1 MTDRNRAISRRDA
14 LRTLSAGAALPLL
27 PATLFGQEKAPSKSV
42 EPKRVAGIASVYQHN
57 SHADVILGK
66 VFDGWEQ
73 DSGPGPAL
81 KIVSLYVDQF
91 PKGDLA
97 RGLAEKHGIP
107 VCSSIREALT
117 LGGDKLAVDGVISV
131 GEHGSYPYN
140 DKEQHLYPRRRFFSE
155 IAETMED
162 CGQVV
167 PVFNDK
173 SLSTVW
179 EDAKWVYDRAKQLNI
194 PLMAGSSL
202 PTTFRKPDATLP
214 LGSPIEEVVSIGYGQ
229 LCSYG
234 FHAMEMLQTFAERRQ
249 GAESGVQWVQSL
261 TGDAMWDAVDSGEVS
276 SELLDAALAHVP
288 TVGRRKLRELDPKKS
303 ALFRFQYSDGVRG
316 AVFMLQ
322 GYAAGVAVACRVR
335 GQKEPFALQIEERYE
350 PRFPHFAYLLKG
362 VEQMVHTGKPSWP
375 VERTLLTGGILD
387 RALTSRFE
395 DGKRIETPELAI
407 SYKPADVSYAPHFS
421 LAADPRG

>member
-1 MTDRNRAISRRDA
+1 MTDFNRAISRRDA
-14 LRTLSAGAALPLL
+14 LRTLTAGAALPLL
-27 PATLFGQEKAPSKSV
+27 PTALSGQDRTT

-66 VFDGWEQ
+66 IFDGWEQ
-73 DSGPGPAL
+73 DGGSGPAL
-81 KIVSLYVDQF
+81 KLTSLYIDQF
-91 PKGDLA
+91 PKRDLA

-107 VCSSIREALT
+107 ICSSIRDALT
-117 LGGDKLAVDGVISV
+117 LGGDKLAVDGVLSI
-131 GEHGSYPYN
+131 GEHGSYAYN
-140 DKEQHLYPRRRFFSE
+140 EKEQHLYPRRRFFSE

-179 EDAKWVYDRAKQLNI
+179 EDAKWVYDRAEELGI

-234 FHAMEMLQTFAERRQ
+234 FHATEILQTFAECRR
-249 GAESGVQWVQSL
+249 GAEIGVEWVQSL

-288 TVGRRKLRELDPKKS
+288 TVKRRKLRELDPKKS
-303 ALFRFQYSDGVRG
+303 ALFRFQYRDGVRG
-316 AVFMLQ
+316 SVFMLQ

-335 GQKEPFALQIEERYE
+335 GRKNPFALQIEERYE

-362 VEQMVHTGKPSWP
+362 IEQMVHTGKPSWP

-387 RALTSRFE
+387 RAMTSRFE
-395 DGKRIETPELAI
+395 NGEKIATPELAI
-407 SYKPADVSYAPHFS
+407 SYKPANVSYAPHFS
-421 LAADPRG
+421 LKADPRG

>member
-1 MTDRNRAISRRDA
+1 MREFNRPVSRRDA
-14 LRTLSAGAALPLL
+14 LRTLAAGTAFPLL
-27 PATLFGQEKAPSKSV
+27 PRVSFGQAGTTSQPL

-73 DSGPGPAL
+73 NGGPGPAL
-81 KIVSLYVDQF
+81 KIVSLYIDQF
-91 PKGDLA
+91 PQRDLA

-107 VCSSIREALT
+107 LCSSIREALT
-117 LGGDKLAVDGVISV
+117 LGGDKLAVDGVITV
-131 GEHGSYPYN
+131 GEHGDYPYN
-140 DKEQHLYPRRRFFSE
+140 EKQQHLYPRRRFFSE
-155 IAETMED
+155 IAETMES

-179 EDAKWVYDRAKQLNI
+179 DDAKWVYDRAKELSI

-214 LGSPIEEVVSIGYGQ
+214 PGTPIEEVISIGYGQ

-234 FHAMEMLQTFAERRQ
+234 FHAVEMMQTFAERRR
-249 GAESGVQWVQSL
+249 GAESGIEWVQSL
-261 TGDAMWDAVDSGEVS
+261 TGEAMWDVVDRGEVS

-288 TVGRRKLRELDPKKS
+288 TVKRRKLRELDPEKS
-303 ALFRFQYSDGVRG
+303 ALFRFQYRDGTKG

-362 VEQMVHTGKPSWP
+362 VERMVHTGKPSWP

-395 DGKRIETPELAI
+395 NGKRIETPELAI
-407 SYKPADVSYAPHFS
+407 SYEPADAAYAPHVS
-421 LAADPRG
+421 LAADPRT

>member
-1 MTDRNRAISRRDA
+1 MTDLRKAVSRRDA
-14 LRTLSAGAALPLL
+14 LRTLSAGAVLPLL
-27 PATLFGQEKAPSKSV
+27 PTALFGQKQAPSQPL
-42 EPKRVAGIASVYQHN
+42 EPKRVAGIASVYHHN

-66 VFDGWEQ
+66 IFDGWEQ
-73 DSGPGPAL
+73 DGGPGPAL
-81 KIVSLYVDQF
+81 KLVSMYVDQF
-91 PKGDLA
+91 PERELA

-107 VCSSIREALT
+107 ICSSIREALT
-117 LGGDKLAVDGVISV
+117 LGGNKLAVDGVISV
-131 GEHGSYPYN
+131 GEHGDYPYN
-140 DKEQHLYPRRRFFSE
+140 EKQQHLYPRRRFFAE

-179 EDAKWVYDRAKQLNI
+179 EDAKWVYDRAKELNI

-214 LGSPIEEVVSIGYGQ
+214 LGAPIEEVVSIGYGQ

-234 FHAMEMLQTFAERRQ
+234 FHAMEMLQTFAERRLD
-249 GAESGVQWVQSL
+249 AETGVEWVQSL
-261 TGDAMWDAVDSGEVS
+261 TGDAMWAAVDSGEVS

-288 TVGRRKLRELDPKKS
+288 TVKRRKLRELDPEKS
-303 ALFRFQYSDGVRG
+303 ALFRFQYRDGTKG

-322 GYAAGVAVACRVR
+322 GYAAGVAVACRVKGR
-335 GQKEPFALQIEERYE
+335 KEPFALQIEERYE

-362 VEQMVHTGKPSWP
+362 VERMIHTGKPAWP

-387 RALTSRFE
+387 RAMTSRFE
-395 DGKRIETPELAI
+395 NSQRIATPELAV
-407 SYKPADVSYAPHFS
+407 SYQPANVSYAPHVS
-421 LAADPRG
+421 LAADPRM

>member
-1 MTDRNRAISRRDA
+1 MTKFNRHISRRDA
-14 LRTLSAGAALPLL
+14 LQSLAAGTTLPLL
-27 PATLFGQEKAPSKSV
+27 PQFLFGREPAGSQPL
-42 EPKRVAGIASVYQHN
+42 EPKRVAGIVSVYQHN

-66 VFDGWEQ
+66 IFDGWEQ
-73 DSGPGPAL
+73 NGGPGPAL

-91 PKGDLA
+91 PQRDLA

-107 VCSSIREALT
+107 ICSSIREALT
-117 LGGDKLAVDGVISV
+117 LGSERLAVDGVLSV

-140 DKEQHLYPRRRFFSE
+140 EKEQHLYPRRRFFSE
-155 IAETMED
+155 IAATMEE
-162 CGQVV
+162 CEQTV

-179 EDAKWVYDRAKQLNI
+179 EDAKWVYDRAQQLGI

-234 FHAMEMLQTFAERRQ
+234 FHAIEMLQTFAERRH
-249 GAESGVQWVQSL
+249 GAETGVDWVQTL
-261 TGDAMWDAVDSGEVS
+261 TGDAMWKAVDSGEVS
-276 SELLDAALAHVP
+276 SRLLDAALAHVP
-288 TVGRRKLRELDPKKS
+288 TVKRRKLRELDPKKS
-303 ALFRFQYSDGVRG
+303 ALFRIQYRDGVKG

-322 GYAAGVAVACRVR
+322 GYAAGVAVACRVQ
-335 GQKEPFALQIEERYE
+335 GQREPFALQIEERYE

-362 VEQMVHTGKPSWP
+362 VERMVHTGTPSWP
-375 VERTLLTGGILD
+375 VERSLLTGGILD
-387 RALTSRFE
+387 RALTSRIE
-395 DGKRIETPELAI
+395 DSRRIETPELAI
-407 SYKPADVSYAPHFS
+407 RYKPADVSYAPHVS
-421 LAADPRG
+421 LAADPLR